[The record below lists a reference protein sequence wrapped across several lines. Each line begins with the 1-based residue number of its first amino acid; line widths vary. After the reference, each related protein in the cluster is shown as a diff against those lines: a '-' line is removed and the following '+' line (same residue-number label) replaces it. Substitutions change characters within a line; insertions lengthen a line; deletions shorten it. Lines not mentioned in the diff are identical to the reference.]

1 MTMSGNKLFKV
12 QYAQSV
18 LNRDITKLPQN
29 IKTTIKTAIE
39 TRLMTDPIHF
49 GKPLRYSLSGLRS
62 LRVGDYRIIYIVD
75 QEELMVSI
83 VSIAHRKD
91 VYENL

>member
-1 MTMSGNKLFKV
+1 MLKPGNKIFNV

-18 LNRDITKLPQN
+18 LSKDISKLPQN
-29 IKTTIKTAIE
+29 IKKTIQSAIE

-62 LRVGDYRIIYIVD
+62 LRVGDYRIIYMVD
-75 QEELMVSI
+75 QEELIVSI

>member
-1 MTMSGNKLFKV
+1 MTMLGNKPFNV

-18 LNRDITKLPQN
+18 LNKDISKLPQN
-29 IKTTIKTAIE
+29 IKVTIKEAIE
-39 TRLMTDPIHF
+39 ARLMTHPIHF

-62 LRVGDYRIIYIVD
+62 LRVGDYRIIYSVD
-75 QEELMVSI
+75 QEDLMVSI

-91 VYENL
+91 VYENV